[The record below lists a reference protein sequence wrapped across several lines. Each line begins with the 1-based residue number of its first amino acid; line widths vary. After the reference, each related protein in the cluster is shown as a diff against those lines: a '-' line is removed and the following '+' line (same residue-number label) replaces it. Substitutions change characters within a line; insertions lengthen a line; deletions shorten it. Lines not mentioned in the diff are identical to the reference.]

1 VIRKPAS
8 HLFSSPA
15 SRARLLAVVLLAALA
30 WGSTAE
36 FTHHHGAR
44 LRAIA
49 CSPVADQPPAG
60 QIESGD
66 ANGPSSNSKKG
77 AECLIC
83 QLHQNLSTTE
93 IGHTPGVTPSETRRP
108 NTPTREVFEL
118 PAFTSRGHGRAPPS
132 IV

>member
-1 VIRKPAS
+1 M
-8 HLFSSPA
+8 
-15 SRARLLAVVLLAALA
+15 LLAALA

-36 FTHHHGAR
+36 FTHHHGNR
-44 LRAIA
+44 PRAIDS
-49 CSPVADQPPAG
+49 SPIADQAPAG
-60 QIESGD
+60 QIESDD

-93 IGHTPGVTPSETRRP
+93 IGHTPGVTPSETRGP
-108 NTPTREVFEL
+108 NTPTREVIEL
-118 PAFTSRGHGRAPPS
+118 PAFTSCGHGRAPPP